1 MRTNSAPQKLK
12 FFPVLNFKEITFADD
27 YIFCRV
33 LSQNLEITKELLEI
47 LLNIKIDHV
56 DQAAS
61 QKENKV
67 DYYSKGVRFDVYVKD
82 GTGRCFDIEIQTS
95 HYSNLAKRARYYQ
108 SVMDVDSLDS
118 GESYKTLKDSYVIF
132 LCLGDPFSKGLPVYT
147 FRYCAEED
155 NTIAMD
161 DGSVNIFFNAKLYD
175 KMNSVE
181 RRNFFEY
188 LCKQKTESDFTTNL
202 ANKVNSVKTSS
213 DEKRVYM
220 TFEEMV
226 EERFNEGKSVGL
238 EDGREEGIAQGMEKG
253 REEGAYNKSLETA
266 KTALSMNLPPETI
279 SKLTGL
285 PLETILK
292 LKNKK

>member
-1 MRTNSAPQKLK
+1 MTKTLTPAQRWERL
-12 FFPVLNFKEITFADD
+12 TFADD

-47 LLNIKIDHV
+47 LLDIKIDHV
-56 DQAAS
+56 EQAAS
-61 QKENKV
+61 QKESKV

-132 LCLGDPFSKGLPVYT
+132 LCLGDPFGKGLPVYT
-147 FRYCAEED
+147 FCYRAEED
-155 NTIAMD
+155 NSIAME

-202 ANKVNSVKTSS
+202 ADKVKSVKTSS

-226 EERFNEGKSVGL
+226 EEGFNEGKSVGL
-238 EDGREEGIAQGMEKG
+238 EEGREET
-253 REEGAYNKSLETA
+253 RLETA
-266 KTALSMNLPPETI
+266 RNMFELNLSPAQI
-279 SKLTGL
+279 AKCTGL
-285 PLETILK
+285 SLEKVLELQKEVVKVVTE
-292 LKNKK
+292 

>member
-1 MRTNSAPQKLK
+1 MTEKLT
-12 FFPVLNFKEITFADD
+12 PAQRWERLTFADD

-47 LLNIKIDHV
+47 LLDIKIDHIE
-56 DQAAS
+56 QAAS

-67 DYYSKGVRFDVYVKD
+67 DFLSKGVRFDVYVKD

-108 SVMDVDSLDS
+108 SVMDVDSLDT

-132 LCLGDPFSKGLPVYT
+132 LCLGDPFGKGVPVYT
-147 FRYCAEED
+147 FRYRSDED
-155 NTIAMD
+155 NSITMD

-188 LCKQKTESDFTTNL
+188 LCKQKAESDFTANL
-202 ANKVNSVKTSS
+202 ANKVKSVKTSS

-226 EERFNEGKSVGL
+226 EIRHEEGFNEGKSVGL
-238 EDGREEGIAQGMEKG
+238 EEGIAQGMKKG
-253 REEGAYNKSLETA
+253 QEEGAYNNKLETA
-266 KTALSMNLPPETI
+266 KNLLKDNISPEAVV
-279 SKLTGL
+279 KYTGL
-285 PLETILK
+285 PLETVLK
-292 LKNKK
+292 LKKNL

>member
-1 MRTNSAPQKLK
+1 MTEKLT
-12 FFPVLNFKEITFADD
+12 PAQRWERLTFADD

-47 LLNIKIDHV
+47 LLDIKIDHV
-56 DQAAS
+56 EQAAS

-108 SVMDVDSLDS
+108 SVMDVDSLNS

-132 LCLGDPFSKGLPVYT
+132 LCLGDPFGKGLPVYT
-147 FRYCAEED
+147 FRYRADED
-155 NTIAMD
+155 NSIAMD
-161 DGSVNIFFNAKLYD
+161 DGTVNIFFNAKLYD

-202 ANKVNSVKTSS
+202 ADKVNSVKTSS

-238 EDGREEGIAQGMEKG
+238 EEGREEGIAQGMEKG
-253 REEGAYNKSLETA
+253 LEQGAYNKSLETA
-266 KTALSMNLPPETI
+266 KKLLAMSLPLEKI
-279 SKLTGL
+279 AEATGL
-285 PLETILK
+285 PLETVME
-292 LKNKK
+292 LKNMA

>member
-1 MRTNSAPQKLK
+1 MTKTLTPAQRWERL
-12 FFPVLNFKEITFADD
+12 TFADD

-47 LLNIKIDHV
+47 LLDIKIDHV
-56 DQAAS
+56 EQAAS
-61 QKENKV
+61 QKESKV

-108 SVMDVDSLDS
+108 SVMDVDSLEA

-155 NTIAMD
+155 NSIAMD
-161 DGSVNIFFNAKLYD
+161 DGTVNIFFNAKLYD

-226 EERFNEGKSVGL
+226 EVR
-238 EDGREEGIAQGMEKG
+238 REEAKEEG

-266 KTALSMNLPPETI
+266 RNLLKDDISPEAVVKYTE
-279 SKLTGL
+279 L
-285 PLETILK
+285 PLETVLK
-292 LKNKK
+292 LKKNL

>member
-1 MRTNSAPQKLK
+1 MTEKLT
-12 FFPVLNFKEITFADD
+12 PAQRWERLTFADD

-47 LLNIKIDHV
+47 LLDIKIDHV
-56 DQAAS
+56 EQAAS

-226 EERFNEGKSVGL
+226 EVR
-238 EDGREEGIAQGMEKG
+238 REEAKEEG

-266 KTALSMNLPPETI
+266 RNLLKDDISPEAVVKYTE
-279 SKLTGL
+279 L
-285 PLETILK
+285 PLETVLK
-292 LKNKK
+292 LKKNL

>member
-1 MRTNSAPQKLK
+1 MTEKLT
-12 FFPVLNFKEITFADD
+12 PAQRWERLTFADD

-47 LLNIKIDHV
+47 LLDIKIDHV
-56 DQAAS
+56 EQAAS

-67 DYYSKGVRFDVYVKD
+67 DFLSKGVRFDVYVKD

-132 LCLGDPFSKGLPVYT
+132 LCLGDPFGKELPVYT
-147 FRYCAEED
+147 FRYRSDED
-155 NTIAMD
+155 NSIAMD

-188 LCKQKTESDFTTNL
+188 LCKQKTESNFTTNL

-226 EERFNEGKSVGL
+226 EERFYEGKSVGL
-238 EDGREEGIAQGMEKG
+238 EEGREEGIAQGMEKG
-253 REEGAYNKSLETA
+253 LEQGAYNKSLETA
-266 KTALSMNLPPETI
+266 KKLLAMSLPLEKI
-279 SKLTGL
+279 AEATGL
-285 PLETILK
+285 PLETVMK
-292 LKNKK
+292 LKNMA

>member
-1 MRTNSAPQKLK
+1 MTEKLT
-12 FFPVLNFKEITFADD
+12 PAQRWERLTFADD

-47 LLNIKIDHV
+47 LLDIKIDHV
-56 DQAAS
+56 EQAAS
-61 QKENKV
+61 QKESKV
-67 DYYSKGVRFDVYVKD
+67 DYYGKGVRFDVYVKD

-118 GESYKTLKDSYVIF
+118 GENYKTLKDSYVIF
-132 LCLGDPFSKGLPVYT
+132 LCLGDPFGKGLPVYT
-147 FRYCAEED
+147 FRYRAEED
-155 NTIAMD
+155 NTIAMN

-202 ANKVNSVKTSS
+202 ANKVKSVKTSS

-238 EDGREEGIAQGMEKG
+238 EEGREEGIAQG
-253 REEGAYNKSLETA
+253 AYNNKLETA
-266 KTALSMNLPPETI
+266 KKLLEDNIPPETVV
-279 SKLTGL
+279 KYTDL
-285 PLETILK
+285 PLETILE

>member
-1 MRTNSAPQKLK
+1 MTEKLT
-12 FFPVLNFKEITFADD
+12 PAQRWERLTFADD

-47 LLNIKIDHV
+47 LLDIKIDHV
-56 DQAAS
+56 EQAAS

-108 SVMDVDSLDS
+108 SVMDVDSLEA

-147 FRYCAEED
+147 FRYRAEED
-155 NTIAMD
+155 NSIAMD

-188 LCKQKTESDFTTNL
+188 LCKQKTESDFTENL

-238 EDGREEGIAQGMEKG
+238 EEGIAQGMEKG
-253 REEGAYNKSLETA
+253 IEQGTYNAKLEMAKKLLMKNMTPAEISEVTALTLETV
-266 KTALSMNLPPETI
+266 
-279 SKLTGL
+279 
-285 PLETILK
+285 LK
-292 LKNKK
+292 LKKNL

>member
-1 MRTNSAPQKLK
+1 MTEKLT
-12 FFPVLNFKEITFADD
+12 PAQRWERLTFADD

-47 LLNIKIDHV
+47 LLDIKIDHV
-56 DQAAS
+56 EQAAS

-67 DYYSKGVRFDVYVKD
+67 DFLSKGVRFDVYVKD

-132 LCLGDPFSKGLPVYT
+132 LCLGDPFNKGLPVYA
-147 FRYCAEED
+147 FRYRAEED
-155 NTIAMD
+155 DSITMN
-161 DGSVNIFFNAKLYD
+161 DGTVNIFFNAKLYD

-188 LCKQKTESDFTTNL
+188 LCKQKAGSDFTTNL

-226 EERFNEGKSVGL
+226 EIRHEEGFNEGKSVGL
-238 EDGREEGIAQGMEKG
+238 
-253 REEGAYNKSLETA
+253 EEGAYNKSLETA
-266 KTALSMNLPPETI
+266 RRLFRTQLSAQQI
-279 SKLTGL
+279 SECTDV
-285 PLETILK
+285 PLEKVLE
-292 LKNKK
+292 LQNKVVKVVTE

>member
-1 MRTNSAPQKLK
+1 MTEKLT
-12 FFPVLNFKEITFADD
+12 PAQRWERLTFADD

-47 LLNIKIDHV
+47 LLDIKIDHV
-56 DQAAS
+56 EQAAS

-67 DYYSKGVRFDVYVKD
+67 DYYGKGVRFDVYVKD

-132 LCLGDPFSKGLPVYT
+132 LCLGDPFGKGLPVYT
-147 FRYCAEED
+147 FRYRAEED
-155 NTIAMD
+155 NTIAMG
-161 DGSVNIFFNAKLYD
+161 DGTVNIFFNAKLYD

-188 LCKQKTESDFTTNL
+188 LCKQKTESDFTENL
-202 ANKVNSVKTSS
+202 ANKVKSVKTSS

-238 EDGREEGIAQGMEKG
+238 EEGREETRI
-253 REEGAYNKSLETA
+253 ETA
-266 KTALSMNLPPETI
+266 KNFLKNGI
-279 SKLTGL
+279 SPDLIAKCTGL
-285 PLETILK
+285 SLEKVLELQKAPVALAGTH
-292 LKNKK
+292 

>member
-1 MRTNSAPQKLK
+1 MTEKLT
-12 FFPVLNFKEITFADD
+12 PAQRWERLTFADD

-47 LLNIKIDHV
+47 LLDIKIDHV
-56 DQAAS
+56 EQAAS

-67 DYYSKGVRFDVYVKD
+67 DFLSKGVRFDVYVKD

-108 SVMDVDSLDS
+108 SVMDVDSLEA

-132 LCLGDPFSKGLPVYT
+132 LCLGDPFGKGLPVYT
-147 FRYCAEED
+147 FRYRAEED
-155 NTIAMD
+155 NSISMN
-161 DGSVNIFFNAKLYD
+161 DGTVNIFFNAKLYD

-238 EDGREEGIAQGMEKG
+238 EEGREEGIAQGMEKG
-253 REEGAYNKSLETA
+253 LEQGAYNKSLETA
-266 KTALSMNLPPETI
+266 KKLLAMSLPLEKI
-279 SKLTGL
+279 AEATGL
-285 PLETILK
+285 PLETVME
-292 LKNKK
+292 LKNMA

>member
-1 MRTNSAPQKLK
+1 MTKTLTPAQRWERL
-12 FFPVLNFKEITFADD
+12 TFADD

-47 LLNIKIDHV
+47 LLDIKIDHV
-56 DQAAS
+56 EQAAS

-132 LCLGDPFSKGLPVYT
+132 LCLGDPFGKGLPVYT
-147 FRYCAEED
+147 FRYRAEED
-155 NTIAMD
+155 NSIAMN

-226 EERFNEGKSVGL
+226 EERFYEGKSVGL
-238 EDGREEGIAQGMEKG
+238 EEGREEGIAQGMEKG
-253 REEGAYNKSLETA
+253 LEQGAYNKSLETA
-266 KTALSMNLPPETI
+266 KKLLAMSLPLEKI
-279 SKLTGL
+279 AEATGL
-285 PLETILK
+285 PLETVME
-292 LKNKK
+292 LKNMA

>member
-1 MRTNSAPQKLK
+1 MTKTLTPAQRWERL
-12 FFPVLNFKEITFADD
+12 TFADD

-47 LLNIKIDHV
+47 LLDIKIDHV
-56 DQAAS
+56 EQAAS

-67 DYYSKGVRFDVYVKD
+67 DFLSKGVRFDVYVKD

-132 LCLGDPFSKGLPVYT
+132 LCLGDPFGKGLPVYT
-147 FRYCAEED
+147 FRYRAEED
-155 NTIAMD
+155 NSISMN
-161 DGSVNIFFNAKLYD
+161 DGTVNIFFNAKLYD

-238 EDGREEGIAQGMEKG
+238 EEGREEGIAQGMEKG

-266 KTALSMNLPPETI
+266 KKLLAMSLPLEKI
-279 SKLTGL
+279 AEATGL
-285 PLETILK
+285 PLETVME
-292 LKNKK
+292 LKNMA

>member
-1 MRTNSAPQKLK
+1 MTEKLT
-12 FFPVLNFKEITFADD
+12 PAQRWERLTFADD

-47 LLNIKIDHV
+47 LLDIKIDHV

-118 GESYKTLKDSYVIF
+118 GESYKSLKDSYVIF
-132 LCLGDPFSKGLPVYT
+132 LCLGDPFGKGLPVYT
-147 FRYCAEED
+147 FRYRAEED
-155 NTIAMD
+155 NSIAMD
-161 DGSVNIFFNAKLYD
+161 DGTVNIFFNAKLYD

-188 LCKQKTESDFTTNL
+188 LCKQKTESDFTANL
-202 ANKVNSVKTSS
+202 ANKVKSVKTSS

-238 EDGREEGIAQGMEKG
+238 EEGRAEGIEEGKEEGREEKAI
-253 REEGAYNKSLETA
+253 ETA
-266 KTALSMNLPPETI
+266 KNFLKNGISPELI
-279 SKLTGL
+279 AKCTGL
-285 PLETILK
+285 SLEKVLELRKTPAVLAGTH
-292 LKNKK
+292 